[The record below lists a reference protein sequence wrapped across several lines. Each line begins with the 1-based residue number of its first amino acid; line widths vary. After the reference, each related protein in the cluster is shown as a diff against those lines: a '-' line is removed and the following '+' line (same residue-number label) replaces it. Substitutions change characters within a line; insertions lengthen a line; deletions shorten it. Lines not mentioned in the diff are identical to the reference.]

1 MKKRII
7 SLILVIA
14 IILNFNITALA
25 AGGATLTST
34 LPSDGNLKAGD
45 TFTVTLTVPP
55 VSGFASLHL
64 GMHFEKSVLE
74 VTSLSLPDTVG
85 GYAAVITDV
94 NEANVAGAFAVSFAQ
109 AQNISTTDTMVLSV
123 DFKVKDGAMP
133 NNYPKLVEVEDDDY
147 DFTDEDDVPLTS
159 VPALNTK
166 TISATILKSPISDV
180 SKITAKVDAPQKG
193 VTLDT
198 SVDVDGATAYTGTVE
213 WYKGNTATGTAV
225 TGPAAANQVY
235 TAKITLTAKTADG
248 ESFDASLNGKD
259 TAEGYKIKFVD
270 ASKLELT
277 KTFDATADKD
287 PLTGSVSLNS
297 TAWRIDNP
305 MNVGTSGITS
315 TSPGTLSYK
324 WYRVDYAGN
333 ESLIA
338 GESGN
343 SYTPK
348 VAADVGKK
356 IKVVVTAENY
366 SGSLEATSPYTV
378 SKKPYDGPTPT
389 APTGITPT
397 SNFVS
402 FTKTEN
408 YYYAVTSAAI
418 TTAPSS
424 GWTNQ
429 DGFSGL
435 SPNTSYRLWYR
446 IGATDIMES
455 SPENNV
461 EFKTLKSSAA
471 ITIAD
476 PGTIVYDGSAV
487 KVGSGKD
494 LSYTYGGDGAVTV
507 KWYADNNGVKGSELT
522 GGAPKDA
529 GTYWIGVSAAE
540 GTNSAA
546 VSEVTKKFAI
556 SPRNISEVTV
566 ASIAD
571 QDYTGS
577 PIRPTPVVTYN
588 GAPLTSGTD
597 YTVEYTSN
605 LNVGTATAKIK
616 AKTGSNFTGEKVV
629 TFKINSKAI
638 TPVVTVTGSYEYTG
652 DPITPTYK
660 VEITSG
666 GAVLPADQYDAQVS
680 NNTNAGNGNI
690 KITAKANGNYSFS
703 EVTKTFTIAAKDVAD
718 AEVTATISDQTTI
731 KGVGEFV
738 DPVIKG
744 VKGEDLTGTLTY
756 AYDSETGKSHA
767 DVVNML
773 KGKNVN
779 DVVTL
784 TYTFTPPSGNYTGTK
799 TDSFKVTV
807 KDIEFLVGTAP
818 ASVANTLTVKSSPV
832 YGDNWSDIVKKQTGV
847 TITAKVGA
855 AIDTEQSHFTLR
867 PTGKPNAG
875 NGQTYELVYNGTIN
889 GTNYANV
896 VVVSGT
902 VDVARKDVTAT
913 MIAGIPAQTYTGSAI
928 QPKPAVT
935 DGAALSEGTDFSY
948 SYDANTDV
956 ATGGKVTIT
965 GQGNYKGT
973 ADKTFTISP
982 KNINGATINL
992 TSASL
997 PYTGLEQTVSIT
1009 SVTLTGWTITAGD
1022 YDIVGN
1028 SGKATNVG
1036 STTLTIQGKGNYT
1049 GTATTTWEITSI
1061 DPVLANF
1068 DVTPTLP
1075 AAQTYDGAH
1084 KTVTVVPKSGV
1095 NGMGTVKVYYEATAG
1110 ITYPKSETAPTD
1122 VGTYKVTASVA
1133 AGSNYNAKDI
1143 DVGTLTI
1150 NQATGGTLAAYNF
1163 QQKYTDLSAKT
1174 ITPDYSDLPAG
1185 QTWTYSTPTP
1195 VTSGTA
1201 AVTGTSIGAD
1211 TGVLSYTL
1219 TAGAKDDTVKWTV
1232 TISSHNYAD
1241 FTKDVTLTL
1250 TDKDDQ
1256 TALTLTGG
1264 TTVVYGQTLQLGT
1277 TGGNGTGTVTYAV
1290 TNGTGEAT
1298 IDAATGKLTP
1308 VKVGTV
1314 KVKATKAGDAS
1325 YNSVTSAEVEIT
1337 ITRAT
1342 PTGAP
1347 KYTAI
1352 TTSGK
1357 TLADAGLTTV
1367 GSTLNPNAGTLV
1379 WVDNAGTVLPD
1390 TTAVAANTTYKWRFT
1405 PTDTNYTTLTGSIEL
1420 YHKSSSGGGG
1430 WYYTYYTIKATAGT
1444 NGSISPSGWTSVR
1457 DGRDQT
1463 FTITP
1468 DKGYAVAKVLVD
1480 GKSVGAVKSYTFKN
1494 VTKDHTIEAIFMK
1507 SNGNPQTGVFVDV
1520 AEGSYYEE
1528 AIDWAVEKG
1537 ITNGVSSNMFAPN
1550 DPCTRAQIVTFL
1562 WRAAGSPAPKSM
1574 SSFTDVPAD
1583 AFYAKAVA
1591 WAVENGITS
1600 GTGESKF
1607 SPNATCTRAQAVTFL
1622 YRASGSPAVSGSAE
1636 FSDVATNAY
1645 YADAVA
1651 WAAKKGITTGIGGGL
1666 FGSDNDCTRG
1676 QIVTF
1681 LWRAMAE

>member
-74 VTSLSLPDTVG
+74 VTSLSLPDKVG

-94 NEANVAGAFAVSFAQ
+94 DEANVAGAFAVSFAQ
-109 AQNISTTDTMVLSV
+109 AQNISTTGTMVLSV
-123 DFKVKDGAMP
+123 DFKVKDGATP

-147 DFTDEDDVPLTS
+147 DFTDEDDVPLTT

-166 TISATILKSPISDV
+166 TISATILKAPIASVTIADL
-180 SKITAKVDAPQKG
+180 DAPVKG
-193 VTLDT
+193 AAPDT
-198 SVDVDGATAYTGTVE
+198 SVTVTPAGLTADVMWFDGETPVTGDFAASTAYTV
-213 WYKGNTATGTAV
+213 
-225 TGPAAANQVY
+225 
-235 TAKITLTAKTADG
+235 KIKLTASGGDNFAETVTA
-248 ESFDASLNGKD
+248 S
-259 TAEGYKIKFVD
+259 GYDVTRN
-270 ASKLELT
+270 SETELLLT

-324 WYRVDYAGN
+324 WYRVDHEGN

-348 VAADVGKK
+348 VAADVGKN

-366 SGSLEATSPYTV
+366 SGRLEATSPYTV

-429 DGFSGL
+429 DGFTGL
-435 SPNTSYRLWYR
+435 SPNTSYKLWYR
-446 IGATDIMES
+446 IGETDIMES
-455 SPENNV
+455 SSAAYV
-461 EFKTLKSSAA
+461 DFTTLKSSAT

-487 KVGSGKD
+487 EVGSGKD
-494 LSYTYGGDGAVTV
+494 LNYTYGGDGTVTV
-507 KWYADNNGVKGSELT
+507 KWYADNSGSVGSALS
-522 GGAPKDA
+522 GAPKDA

-540 GTNSAA
+540 GTSSAA
-546 VSEVTKKFAI
+546 VSEVTKKFTI
-556 SPRNISEVTV
+556 SQKALTNDMIILGTQATYDGTAHGPVYSVKDGATV
-566 ASIAD
+566 L
-571 QDYTGS
+571 
-577 PIRPTPVVTYN
+577 N
-588 GAPLTSGTD
+588 KGTD
-597 YTVEYTSN
+597 YTETSGYSPVT
-605 LNVGTATAKIK
+605 NVGNTTLKI
-616 AKTGSNFTGEKVV
+616 
-629 TFKINSKAI
+629 
-638 TPVVTVTGSYEYTG
+638 
-652 DPITPTYK
+652 
-660 VEITSG
+660 SG
-666 GAVLPADQYDAQVS
+666 A
-680 NNTNAGNGNI
+680 
-690 KITAKANGNYSFS
+690 
-703 EVTKTFTIAAKDVAD
+703 
-718 AEVTATISDQTTI
+718 
-731 KGVGEFV
+731 
-738 DPVIKG
+738 
-744 VKGEDLTGTLTY
+744 
-756 AYDSETGKSHA
+756 
-767 DVVNML
+767 
-773 KGKNVN
+773 
-779 DVVTL
+779 
-784 TYTFTPPSGNYTGTK
+784 
-799 TDSFKVTV
+799 
-807 KDIEFLVGTAP
+807 
-818 ASVANTLTVKSSPV
+818 
-832 YGDNWSDIVKKQTGV
+832 
-847 TITAKVGA
+847 
-855 AIDTEQSHFTLR
+855 
-867 PTGKPNAG
+867 
-875 NGQTYELVYNGTIN
+875 
-889 GTNYANV
+889 
-896 VVVSGT
+896 
-902 VDVARKDVTAT
+902 
-913 MIAGIPAQTYTGSAI
+913 
-928 QPKPAVT
+928 
-935 DGAALSEGTDFSY
+935 
-948 SYDANTDV
+948 
-956 ATGGKVTIT
+956 
-965 GQGNYKGT
+965 GNYKGT
-973 ADKTFTISP
+973 AQKDW
-982 KNINGATINL
+982 
-992 TSASL
+992 SL
-997 PYTGLEQTVSIT
+997 VAKD
-1009 SVTLTGWTITAGD
+1009 VTITPDAKSKTYGAADPELTYSTDLTAGSALETAF
-1022 YDIVGN
+1022 N
-1028 SGKATNVG
+1028 TAKSGAL
-1036 STTLTIQGKGNYT
+1036 SYT
-1049 GTATTTWEITSI
+1049 GTDVGAYIIGIGT
-1061 DPVLANF
+1061 LKAGNNF
-1068 DVTPTLP
+1068 NL
-1075 AAQTYDGAH
+1075 
-1084 KTVTVVPKSGV
+1084 KM
-1095 NGMGTVKVYYEATAG
+1095 NATA
-1110 ITYPKSETAPTD
+1110 
-1122 VGTYKVTASVA
+1122 VFF
-1133 AGSNYNAKDI
+1133 
-1143 DVGTLTI
+1143 TI
-1150 NQATGGTLAAYNF
+1150 NQATPVITATTPRQLVNNGMEVDISNWASFTNTDSGAELTYTLGSAPAGITLAGNKLKAASSVAAGATFEIKVNAYGTHNFTAPTEFTIHVTVVNKEDAGVSITGAPASKTYGEANFTVTATKTASNGGTWNWTSSDDTVLKIVDGA
-1163 QQKYTDLSAKT
+1163 DSATATVQVLKASAT
-1174 ITPDYSDLPAG
+1174 GATLMV
-1185 QTWTYSTPTP
+1185 TY
-1195 VTSGTA
+1195 TSGTHYGSA
-1201 AVTGTSIGAD
+1201 NTTITVAPKTLTAADLTHSGPITKVYDTNTNAPTGLTVSVKSGSLVGTDTLAVTGTLKYNSANVNEANKITFTPDAITTGNYALAASEVLTITGAKITQATPTYAVPTGLTAKYGQTLADVNIAATTGWSWMNTGTAVGTPATKNFPAKFTPTDAINYKTIENIDVSVAVSKADAPTLTNITVSQKYTVDTEQSKNIGNGGMPADAGALTYTAGSSSVTTGTATVSSFAVDNTGMVKYTITGGAD
-1211 TGVLSYTL
+1211 GAVINLPVTIGSDNYADATINVVITL
-1219 TAGAKDDTVKWTV
+1219 TAKD
-1232 TISSHNYAD
+1232 NQA
-1241 FTKDVTLTL
+1241 
-1250 TDKDDQ
+1250 
-1256 TALTLTGG
+1256 ALTLTGG

-1277 TGGNGTGTVTYAV
+1277 SGGSGTGAVTYAV

-1298 IDAATGKLTP
+1298 IDTTGKLTP

-1325 YNSVTSAEVEIT
+1325 YNSITSAEVEIT

-1390 TTAVAANTTYKWRFT
+1390 TTAVAANTTYKWLFT
-1405 PTDTNYTTLTGSIEL
+1405 PTDANYTTLTDSIEL
-1420 YHKSSSGGGG
+1420 YHVSTGGGGG

-1600 GTGESKF
+1600 GTGAGKF
-1607 SPNATCTRAQAVTFL
+1607 SPYSTCTRAQAVTFL
-1622 YRASGSPAVSGSAE
+1622 YRASGSPAVSGKAE
-1636 FSDVATNAY
+1636 FSDVSTTAF
-1645 YADAVA
+1645 YADAVT

>member
-1 MKKRII
+1 MKKRILSVLLAFAMI
-7 SLILVIA
+7 FTLMP
-14 IILNFNITALA
+14 TALA
-25 AGGATLTST
+25 APTTYQVVTVDKTTVQAGETVNVKVT
-34 LPSDGNLKAGD
+34 LPNITEKAG
-45 TFTVTLTVPP
+45 TFTVNLKFDTTLFEVVSRAAPP
-55 VSGFASLHL
+55 
-64 GMHFEKSVLE
+64 K
-74 VTSLSLPDTVG
+74 
-85 GYAAVITDV
+85 
-94 NEANVAGAFAVSFAQ
+94 
-109 AQNISTTDTMVLSV
+109 
-123 DFKVKDGAMP
+123 
-133 NNYPKLVEVEDDDY
+133 
-147 DFTDEDDVPLTS
+147 
-159 VPALNTK
+159 
-166 TISATILKSPISDV
+166 ISATDEGFGSQDDVKIFANTAAIANTSGELTANASYTYNTMEVAGVTVIDATLKAKASGTAAFSFTTFEITKSEGGTQYIVKKDQLETPPSVTIPKAPITSV
-180 SKITAKVDAPQKG
+180 SAKVDAPQKG
-193 VTLDT
+193 VALDT
-198 SVDVDGATAYTGTVE
+198 SVDLGSATAYTGAVK
-213 WYKGNTATGTAV
+213 WYVGETEATETIAKANTE
-225 TGPAAANQVY
+225 Y
-235 TAKITLTAKTADG
+235 TAKITLTANPG
-248 ESFDASLNGKD
+248 ESFDAALDS
-259 TAEGYKIKFVD
+259 TTTTEGYEVKKV
-270 ASKLELT
+270 SNTELLLT

-287 PLTGSVSLNS
+287 PLPAGVSVSITGTPQIDKPL
-297 TAWRIDNP
+297 TA
-305 MNVGTSGITS
+305 NVSGLP
-315 TSPGTLSYK
+315 TSPGALTYK
-324 WYRVDYAGN
+324 WYRDGET
-333 ESLIA
+333 ESI
-338 GESGN
+338 SGAN
-343 SYTPK
+343 TNTYTPS
-348 VAADVGKK
+348 VAADVGKQ
-356 IKVVVTAENY
+356 IKVEVSAANY
-366 SGSLEATSPYTV
+366 SGHVTSAPTAAV
-378 SKKPYDGPTPT
+378 EKKDYVGSAAVLPTGVTPT
-389 APTGITPT
+389 YN
-397 SNFVS
+397 SVS
-402 FTKTEN
+402 FTGTAGQE
-408 YYYAVTSAAI
+408 YVCTPSSV
-418 TTAPSS
+418 TTAPDT
-424 GWTNQ
+424 GWASVNRF
-429 DGFSGL
+429 DGLNS
-435 SPNTSYRLWYR
+435 NTQYKLWCR
-446 IGATDIMES
+446 VAATDTVKPSTARGDSMFTT
-455 SPENNV
+455 
-461 EFKTLKSSAA
+461 FKAPAT

-487 KVGSGKD
+487 EGGPGKD

-507 KWYADNNGVKGSELT
+507 KWYADNSGSIGSALT
-522 GGAPKDA
+522 GAPTNA

-546 VSEVTKKFAI
+546 VSEVTKKFTI
-556 SPRNISEVTV
+556 SQRNISEVTV
-566 ASIAD
+566 TAIAD
-571 QDYTGS
+571 QEYTGS
-577 PIRPTPVVTYN
+577 SIEPTLTVTYN
-588 GAPLTSGTD
+588 GTPLTSGTD

-629 TFKINSKAI
+629 TFKIKAKAI
-638 TPVVTVTGSYEYTG
+638 TPVVSVTGSYEYTG

-666 GAVLPADQYDAQVS
+666 GMELPANQYDAVVS
-680 NNTNAGNGNI
+680 DNTNAGNGNI

-703 EVTKTFTIAAKDVAD
+703 EVNKTFTIAAKDVSGL
-718 AEVTATISDQTTI
+718 TATISDQTTI

-744 VKGEDLTGTLTY
+744 VKGEDLTGTLAY
-756 AYDSETGKSHA
+756 GYDSETGKSHA
-767 DVVNML
+767 EVVTML

-784 TYTFTPPSGNYTGTK
+784 TYTFTPPTGNYTGTK
-799 TDSFKVTV
+799 TGSFKVTV

-818 ASVANTLTVKSSPV
+818 ASVANALDIKTDPT
-832 YGDNWSDIVKKQTGV
+832 YGDDWSKIVKIKDGV
-847 TITAKVGA
+847 TITAKVGTNT
-855 AIDTEQSHFTLR
+855 DTDQSHFTLR

-896 VVVSGT
+896 VVASGT
-902 VDVARKDVTAT
+902 VDVAPKTLTAADLT
-913 MIAGIPAQTYTGSAI
+913 HSGPITKVYDTNTNAPTGLTVSV
-928 QPKPAVT
+928 KSGSLVGTDTLAVT
-935 DGAALSEGTDFSY
+935 GTLKYNSANVNEANKITFTPDAITTGNYALAVSE
-948 SYDANTDV
+948 V
-956 ATGGKVTIT
+956 LTIT
-965 GQGNYKGT
+965 GAKITQATPTYTVPTGLTAKYGQTLADVNIAATTGWSWMNTGTAVGTPATKNFPAKFTPTDAINYKTVENIDVSVAVSKADAPTLTNITVSQKYTVDTEQSKNIGT
-973 ADKTFTISP
+973 AGMPADAGT
-982 KNINGATINL
+982 L
-992 TSASL
+992 T
-997 PYTGLEQTVSIT
+997 YTAGSS
-1009 SVTLTGWTITAGD
+1009 SVT
-1022 YDIVGN
+1022 
-1028 SGKATNVG
+1028 
-1036 STTLTIQGKGNYT
+1036 T
-1049 GTATTTWEITSI
+1049 GTATVSSFTVDSTGMVKYTITGG
-1061 DPVLANF
+1061 A
-1068 DVTPTLP
+1068 
-1075 AAQTYDGAH
+1075 DGA
-1084 KTVTVVPKSGV
+1084 V
-1095 NGMGTVKVYYEATAG
+1095 
-1110 ITYPKSETAPTD
+1110 
-1122 VGTYKVTASVA
+1122 
-1133 AGSNYNAKDI
+1133 
-1143 DVGTLTI
+1143 I
-1150 NQATGGTLAAYNF
+1150 NL
-1163 QQKYTDLSAKT
+1163 
-1174 ITPDYSDLPAG
+1174 
-1185 QTWTYSTPTP
+1185 P
-1195 VTSGTA
+1195 VTIDSDNYA
-1201 AVTGTSIGAD
+1201 GA
-1211 TGVLSYTL
+1211 TVNVVITL
-1219 TAGAKDDTVKWTV
+1219 TAKD
-1232 TISSHNYAD
+1232 NQA
-1241 FTKDVTLTL
+1241 
-1250 TDKDDQ
+1250 
-1256 TALTLTGG
+1256 ALTLTGG

-1277 TGGNGTGTVTYAV
+1277 SGGSGTGAVTYAV

-1298 IDAATGKLTP
+1298 IDATGKLTP

-1314 KVKATKAGDAS
+1314 KVKATKAADAS
-1325 YNSVTSAEVEIT
+1325 FNEATSAEVEIT

-1379 WVDNAGTVLPD
+1379 WVDNTGTVLSD
-1390 TTAVAANTTYKWRFT
+1390 TTAVAANTTYKWLFT
-1405 PTDTNYTTLTGSIEL
+1405 PTDANYTTLTGFIEL

>member
-1 MKKRII
+1 MKKRLL
-7 SLILVIA
+7 SVVLSLCLILSLLPTTVFA
-14 IILNFNITALA
+14 IDSA
-25 AGGATLTST
+25 AISST
-34 LPSDGNLKAGD
+34 KSTVKAGE
-45 TFTVTLTVPP
+45 TFDVSLVIPSNSAKKAYSASFRFYFDNTVFEVVNFTPPTIGGKSANGFNSASNFISCTYEGDLGENTLDF
-55 VSGFASLHL
+55 SG
-64 GMHFEKSVLE
+64 G
-74 VTSLSLPDTVG
+74 
-85 GYAAVITDV
+85 
-94 NEANVAGAFAVSFAQ
+94 
-109 AQNISTTDTMVLSV
+109 LSV
-123 DFKVKDGAMP
+123 TAQFKVKDSASPGA
-133 NNYPKLVEVEDDDY
+133 Y
-147 DFTDEDDVPLTS
+147 DFTVDGINTFALELDLTDFTTEYPLFS
-159 VPALNTK
+159 VPSGLK
-166 TISATILKSPISDV
+166 TTVTIPKSPISDV

-198 SVDVDGATAYTGTVE
+198 SVD
-213 WYKGNTATGTAV
+213 
-225 TGPAAANQVY
+225 
-235 TAKITLTAKTADG
+235 L
-248 ESFDASLNGKD
+248 D
-259 TAEGYKIKFVD
+259 TA
-270 ASKLELT
+270 
-277 KTFDATADKD
+277 
-287 PLTGSVSLNS
+287 
-297 TAWRIDNP
+297 
-305 MNVGTSGITS
+305 
-315 TSPGTLSYK
+315 
-324 WYRVDYAGN
+324 
-333 ESLIA
+333 
-338 GESGN
+338 
-343 SYTPK
+343 
-348 VAADVGKK
+348 
-356 IKVVVTAENY
+356 
-366 SGSLEATSPYTV
+366 
-378 SKKPYDGPTPT
+378 
-389 APTGITPT
+389 
-397 SNFVS
+397 
-402 FTKTEN
+402 
-408 YYYAVTSAAI
+408 
-418 TTAPSS
+418 
-424 GWTNQ
+424 
-429 DGFSGL
+429 
-435 SPNTSYRLWYR
+435 
-446 IGATDIMES
+446 
-455 SPENNV
+455 
-461 EFKTLKSSAA
+461 
-471 ITIAD
+471 
-476 PGTIVYDGSAV
+476 
-487 KVGSGKD
+487 
-494 LSYTYGGDGAVTV
+494 
-507 KWYADNNGVKGSELT
+507 
-522 GGAPKDA
+522 
-529 GTYWIGVSAAE
+529 
-540 GTNSAA
+540 
-546 VSEVTKKFAI
+546 
-556 SPRNISEVTV
+556 
-566 ASIAD
+566 
-571 QDYTGS
+571 
-577 PIRPTPVVTYN
+577 
-588 GAPLTSGTD
+588 
-597 YTVEYTSN
+597 
-605 LNVGTATAKIK
+605 
-616 AKTGSNFTGEKVV
+616 
-629 TFKINSKAI
+629 
-638 TPVVTVTGSYEYTG
+638 
-652 DPITPTYK
+652 
-660 VEITSG
+660 
-666 GAVLPADQYDAQVS
+666 
-680 NNTNAGNGNI
+680 
-690 KITAKANGNYSFS
+690 
-703 EVTKTFTIAAKDVAD
+703 
-718 AEVTATISDQTTI
+718 
-731 KGVGEFV
+731 
-738 DPVIKG
+738 
-744 VKGEDLTGTLTY
+744 
-756 AYDSETGKSHA
+756 
-767 DVVNML
+767 
-773 KGKNVN
+773 
-779 DVVTL
+779 
-784 TYTFTPPSGNYTGTK
+784 
-799 TDSFKVTV
+799 
-807 KDIEFLVGTAP
+807 
-818 ASVANTLTVKSSPV
+818 
-832 YGDNWSDIVKKQTGV
+832 
-847 TITAKVGA
+847 
-855 AIDTEQSHFTLR
+855 
-867 PTGKPNAG
+867 
-875 NGQTYELVYNGTIN
+875 
-889 GTNYANV
+889 
-896 VVVSGT
+896 
-902 VDVARKDVTAT
+902 
-913 MIAGIPAQTYTGSAI
+913 
-928 QPKPAVT
+928 
-935 DGAALSEGTDFSY
+935 
-948 SYDANTDV
+948 
-956 ATGGKVTIT
+956 
-965 GQGNYKGT
+965 
-973 ADKTFTISP
+973 
-982 KNINGATINL
+982 
-992 TSASL
+992 
-997 PYTGLEQTVSIT
+997 
-1009 SVTLTGWTITAGD
+1009 
-1022 YDIVGN
+1022 
-1028 SGKATNVG
+1028 
-1036 STTLTIQGKGNYT
+1036 
-1049 GTATTTWEITSI
+1049 TWEITAI

-1163 QQKYTDLSAKT
+1163 QQKYTDLTAKT

-1232 TISSHNYAD
+1232 TISSHNYAN

-1256 TALTLTGG
+1256 AALTLTGG

-1277 TGGNGTGTVTYAV
+1277 SGGSGTGAVTYAV

-1314 KVKATKAGDAS
+1314 KVTATKAGDAS
-1325 YNSVTSAEVEIT
+1325 YNSITSAEVEIH

-1342 PTGAP
+1342 PTGVP

-1357 TLADAGLTTV
+1357 TLADAGLTTA

-1379 WVDNAGTVLPD
+1379 WVDNAGNVLPD
-1390 TTAVAANTTYKWRFT
+1390 TTAVAANTTYKWLFT
-1405 PTDTNYTTLTGSIEL
+1405 PTDTNYTTLIGSIEL

-1600 GTGESKF
+1600 GTGEGKF
-1607 SPNATCTRAQAVTFL
+1607 SPNSTCTRAQAVTFL

>member
-1 MKKRII
+1 MKKRILSVLLAFAMI
-7 SLILVIA
+7 FSLMP
-14 IILNFNITALA
+14 TALA
-25 AGGATLTST
+25 APTTYQVVTVDKTNVQAGETVNVKVTLPNITEKAGSFTVNLKFDTALFEVVSRALPPQLSAYNEGFSAAARVDIVANPPADANTSGELTANASYTYNTMEVAGVTVIDATLKAKASGVAAFSFTTFEITRSESGST
-34 LPSDGNLKAGD
+34 VKL
-45 TFTVTLTVPP
+45 VQ
-55 VSGFASLHL
+55 VSGL
-64 GMHFEKSVLE
+64 ETPPSV
-74 VTSLSLPDTVG
+74 T
-85 GYAAVITDV
+85 I
-94 NEANVAGAFAVSFAQ
+94 
-109 AQNISTTDTMVLSV
+109 
-123 DFKVKDGAMP
+123 
-133 NNYPKLVEVEDDDY
+133 PKA
-147 DFTDEDDVPLTS
+147 PITS
-159 VPALNTK
+159 V
-166 TISATILKSPISDV
+166 TIADL
-180 SKITAKVDAPQKG
+180 DAPVKG
-193 VTLDT
+193 AAPDT
-198 SVDVDGATAYTGTVE
+198 SVTVTPSSLSANVQWFDGATSVTGNFAANTAYTV
-213 WYKGNTATGTAV
+213 
-225 TGPAAANQVY
+225 
-235 TAKITLTAKTADG
+235 KIKLTASGGDNFAEIVTADDYTVTRNS
-248 ESFDASLNGKD
+248 ETEL
-259 TAEGYKIKFVD
+259 
-270 ASKLELT
+270 LLT
-277 KTFDATADKD
+277 KTFGVTAIKD
-287 PLTGSVSLNS
+287 TPTITTVPTASAITYGQKLLNS
-297 TAWRIDNP
+297 TLTGGEAKVGSTVISGTFEWKTGTITPQVKDSNSTEYEVVFTPSDTASYETATCKVKLKVNPKSLASISIIPIDPQPYTGLEIKPDVTVKDGQPPYDALAESDYSVAYSKNKD
-305 MNVGTSGITS
+305 VGTADIVIS
-315 TSPGTLSYK
+315 
-324 WYRVDYAGN
+324 
-333 ESLIA
+333 
-338 GESGN
+338 
-343 SYTPK
+343 PK
-348 VAADVGKK
+348 VGGNYSFAAGTFHFTIKPADSSISITDDPSKTYDGNVVTDPAVSKSGSTGAVTYIYYTDAACTTKTTTASGAAFDGAAPKNAGDYWVKATLAAD
-356 IKVVVTAENY
+356 
-366 SGSLEATSPYTV
+366 
-378 SKKPYDGPTPT
+378 
-389 APTGITPT
+389 
-397 SNFVS
+397 SNHS
-402 FTKTEN
+402 S
-408 YYYAVTSAAI
+408 ATSAA
-418 TTAPSS
+418 
-424 GWTNQ
+424 
-429 DGFSGL
+429 
-435 SPNTSYRLWYR
+435 
-446 IGATDIMES
+446 
-455 SPENNV
+455 
-461 EFKTLKSSAA
+461 
-471 ITIAD
+471 
-476 PGTIVYDGSAV
+476 
-487 KVGSGKD
+487 
-494 LSYTYGGDGAVTV
+494 
-507 KWYADNNGVKGSELT
+507 
-522 GGAPKDA
+522 
-529 GTYWIGVSAAE
+529 
-540 GTNSAA
+540 
-546 VSEVTKKFAI
+546 KKFTI

-566 ASIAD
+566 ATIAD
-571 QDYTGS
+571 QEYTGS
-577 PIRPTPVVTYN
+577 PIKPTLTVTYN
-588 GAPLTSGTD
+588 GAPLASGTD

-605 LNVGTATAKIK
+605 VNVGTATATIK
-616 AKTGSNFTGEKVV
+616 AKTGSNFTDEKAV
-629 TFKINSKAI
+629 TFKIKAKAI

-652 DPITPTYK
+652 DPITPTYTVK
-660 VEITSG
+660 IISG
-666 GAVLPADQYDAQVS
+666 GAVLPTDQYDAVVS

-703 EVTKTFTIAAKDVAD
+703 EVNKTFTIAAKDVSGL
-718 AEVTATISDQTTI
+718 TATISNQTTI

-744 VKGEDLTGTLTY
+744 VKDEVLTGTLTY
-756 AYDSETGKSHA
+756 AYGTETGKTHD
-767 DVVNML
+767 DVVAML
-773 KGKNVN
+773 KTKATN

-784 TYTFTPPSGNYTGTK
+784 NYTFTPTSTNYTGIK
-799 TDSFKVTV
+799 TGSFEVTV

-818 ASVANTLTVKSSPV
+818 ATVGNTLTVKSSPV
-832 YGDNWSDIVKKQTGV
+832 YGDNWSDIVKIKSGV

-875 NGQTYELVYNGTIN
+875 NNQTYELVYNGTIN

-902 VDVARKDVTAT
+902 VDVARKDVTAA

-982 KNINGATINL
+982 KNISGATINL

-997 PYTGLEQTVSIT
+997 PYTGSEQTVSIT

-1028 SGKATNVG
+1028 SDKATNVG

-1049 GTATTTWEITSI
+1049 GTAATTWKITAI

-1068 DVTPTLP
+1068 DVTPALP
-1075 AAQTYDGAH
+1075 AVQAYDGAH

-1095 NGMGTVKVYYEATAG
+1095 NGMGTVKVYYEATTG

-1163 QQKYTDLSAKT
+1163 QQKYTDLTAKT
-1174 ITPDYSDLPAG
+1174 ITPDYSNLPAG
-1185 QTWTYSTPTP
+1185 QTWTYSVSAP

-1219 TAGAKDDTVKWTV
+1219 TAGAKDNTVKWTV

-1241 FTKDVTLTL
+1241 FTKEVTLTL

-1256 TALTLTGG
+1256 AALTLTGG

-1277 TGGNGTGTVTYAV
+1277 SGGSGTGTVTYAV

-1298 IDAATGKLTP
+1298 IDATGKMTP

-1314 KVKATKAGDAS
+1314 KVTATKAGDAS
-1325 YNSVTSAEVEIT
+1325 YNSITSAEVEIH

-1357 TLADAGLTTV
+1357 TLADAGLTTA
-1367 GSTLNPNAGTLV
+1367 GSTLTPNAGTLV
-1379 WVDNAGTVLPD
+1379 WVDNAGNVLPD
-1390 TTAVAANTTYKWRFT
+1390 TTKVEANKAYKWLFT
-1405 PTDTNYTTLTGSIEL
+1405 PTDANYTTLTGSIEL

>member
-1 MKKRII
+1 MKKRILSVLLAFAMI
-7 SLILVIA
+7 FSLMP
-14 IILNFNITALA
+14 TALA
-25 AGGATLTST
+25 APTTYQVVTVDKTNVQAGETVNVKVTLPNITEKAGSFTVNLKFDTALFEVVSRALPPQLSAYNEGFSAAASVDIVANPPADANTSGELTANASYTYNTMEVAGVTVIDATLKAKASGVAAFSFTTFEITKSESGST
-34 LPSDGNLKAGD
+34 
-45 TFTVTLTVPP
+45 VW
-55 VSGFASLHL
+55 
-64 GMHFEKSVLE
+64 
-74 VTSLSLPDTVG
+74 
-85 GYAAVITDV
+85 I
-94 NEANVAGAFAVSFAQ
+94 
-109 AQNISTTDTMVLSV
+109 
-123 DFKVKDGAMP
+123 VKDTDLETP
-133 NNYPKLVEVEDDDY
+133 PSVTIPKA
-147 DFTDEDDVPLTS
+147 PITS
-159 VPALNTK
+159 V
-166 TISATILKSPISDV
+166 S
-180 SKITAKVDAPQKG
+180 AKVDAPQKG

-198 SVDVDGATAYTGTVE
+198 SVDLGSATAYNGAVE
-213 WYKGNTATGTAV
+213 WYKGNTATGAAV

-248 ESFDASLNGKD
+248 ESFDASLNGQT
-259 TAEGYKIKFVD
+259 TAEDYKIKFVD
-270 ASKLELT
+270 AGKLELT
-277 KTFDATADKD
+277 KTFDATAIKD
-287 PLTGSVSLNS
+287 TPTITTVPTASAITYGQKLSNSTLTGGEAKVGSTVISGTFKWKTGTITPQVKDSSSTEYEVVFTPSDVASYETTTCKVKLTVNKKALSSLATDPISDQPYTGSPITPTFRVMNGTDFYEILATS
-297 TAWRIDNP
+297 DYEVIFTNNT
-305 MNVGTSGITS
+305 NVGT
-315 TSPGTLSYK
+315 
-324 WYRVDYAGN
+324 AN
-333 ESLIA
+333 
-338 GESGN
+338 
-343 SYTPK
+343 YT
-348 VAADVGKK
+348 
-356 IKVVVTAENY
+356 IKE
-366 SGSLEATSPYTV
+366 
-378 SKKPYDGPTPT
+378 TPT
-389 APTGITPT
+389 G
-397 SNFVS
+397 
-402 FTKTEN
+402 N
-408 YYYAVTSAAI
+408 YK
-418 TTAPSS
+418 
-424 GWTNQ
+424 
-429 DGFSGL
+429 F
-435 SPNTSYRLWYR
+435 NTSYGTFK
-446 IGATDIMES
+446 IKAADS
-455 SPENNV
+455 SISITGDPS
-461 EFKTLKSSAA
+461 KT
-471 ITIAD
+471 
-476 PGTIVYDGSAV
+476 YDGNVVTDPAV
-487 KVGSGKD
+487 SKSGS
-494 LSYTYGGDGAVTV
+494 TGAVTYTYYTDAACTT
-507 KWYADNNGVKGSELT
+507 KTTTASGAASDGA
-522 GGAPKDA
+522 APKNAGDYWVKATVPADGSYGSATSDA
-529 GTYWIGVSAAE
+529 
-540 GTNSAA
+540 
-546 VSEVTKKFAI
+546 KKFTI
-556 SPRNISEVTV
+556 SQRNISEVTV

-571 QDYTGS
+571 EEYTGS
-577 PIRPTPVVTYN
+577 SIEPTLTVTYN
-588 GAPLTSGTD
+588 GAPLTFGTD
-597 YTVEYTSN
+597 CTVEYTSN
-605 LNVGTATAKIK
+605 LNVGTATATIK
-616 AKTGSNFTGEKVV
+616 AKTGGNFIGEKAV
-629 TFKINSKAI
+629 TFEIKAKAI

-666 GAVLPADQYDAQVS
+666 GMELPTNQYDAEVS

-703 EVTKTFTIAAKDVAD
+703 DVNKTFTITAKNVSGL
-718 AEVTATISDQTTI
+718 TATISDQTTI

-756 AYDSETGKSHA
+756 AYDGVSGKSHA
-767 DVVNML
+767 EVVTML

-784 TYTFTPPSGNYTGTK
+784 NYTFAPSPGNYTGTK
-799 TDSFKVTV
+799 TGSFKVTV

-818 ASVANTLTVKSSPV
+818 ASVANALDIKTDPT
-832 YGDNWSDIVKKQTGV
+832 YGDDWSKIVKIKDGV
-847 TITAKVGA
+847 TITAKVGTNT
-855 AIDTEQSHFTLR
+855 DTDQSHFTLR

-889 GTNYANV
+889 STTYTNV
-896 VVVSGT
+896 VVVSDT
-902 VDVARKDVTAT
+902 VDVARKDVTAA

-935 DGAALSEGTDFSY
+935 DGVALVEGTDFTY
-948 SYDANTDV
+948 SYDVNTDV

-982 KNINGATINL
+982 KNINGATISL
-992 TSASL
+992 ASASL
-997 PYTGLEQTVSIT
+997 PYNGLEQTVSIT

-1022 YDIVGN
+1022 YDIVGGGN
-1028 SGKATNVG
+1028 KATNVG
-1036 STTLTIQGKGNYT
+1036 STTLTIQGKGNYS
-1049 GTATTTWEITSI
+1049 GTATTTWNITAI
-1061 DPVLANF
+1061 DPTLTDF

-1084 KTVTVVPKSGV
+1084 KTVTVGPKSGV
-1095 NGMGTVKVYYEATAG
+1095 NGMGTVKVYYEATAD

-1122 VGTYKVTASVA
+1122 MGTYKVTASVA

-1150 NQATGGTLAAYNF
+1150 NKATGGTLAAYNF
-1163 QQKYTDLSAKT
+1163 QQKYTDLTAKT
-1174 ITPDYSDLPAG
+1174 ITPNYSDLPAG
-1185 QTWTYSTPTP
+1185 QTWTYSVSAP

-1219 TAGAKDDTVKWTV
+1219 TAGAKDNTVKWTV

-1241 FTKDVTLTL
+1241 FTKEVTLTL

-1256 TALTLTGG
+1256 TALTITGG

-1277 TGGNGTGTVTYAV
+1277 SGGSGTGAVTYAV

-1298 IDAATGKLTP
+1298 IDATGKLTP

-1314 KVKATKAGDAS
+1314 KVTATKAGDAS
-1325 YNSVTSAEVEIT
+1325 YNSITSAEVEIH

-1342 PTGAP
+1342 PTGTP

-1357 TLADAGLTTV
+1357 TLAEAGLTTT
-1367 GSTLNPNAGTLV
+1367 GSNLSVPGTV
-1379 WVDNAGTVLPD
+1379 KWVDD
-1390 TTAVAANTTYKWRFT
+1390 TTGADLPATTTVEANKLYKWVFT
-1405 PTDTNYTTLTGSIEL
+1405 PNDSANYTTLTGSIEL

-1562 WRAAGSPAPKSM
+1562 WRAAGSPALKSM

-1622 YRASGSPAVSGSAE
+1622 YRASGSPAVSDSAE